1 MRVYAVVAG
10 MRGAFMGVGR
20 GFLMM
25 DRYGFGRWAIRMC
38 MAGMGLLL
46 GSGLLLLIGSAT
58 STAKGLYNPSGS
70 ATPHK
75 KEYSFAESLA
85 MRGLY
90 DEAISAFELVI
101 IEEKSTDPTPF
112 LRIARIYR
120 DDVERYEDAARWFN
134 RALRDSDMHTG
145 LQSLVR
151 KELIELYRVRLE
163 MPQKAAPMLA
173 RIAEDM
179 EGTPD
184 GEWAAQELRD
194 VKQRM
199 LELET

>member
-1 MRVYAVVAG
+1 
-10 MRGAFMGVGR
+10 
-20 GFLMM
+20 
-25 DRYGFGRWAIRMC
+25 
-38 MAGMGLLL
+38 MGLLL
-46 GSGLLLLIGSAT
+46 SSSLLLLIGSAT
-58 STAKGLYNPSGS
+58 GTAKGLYNPSGS

-75 KEYSFAESLA
+75 KEYSFPESLA

-90 DEAISAFELVI
+90 DAAISAFELVI
-101 IEEKSTDPTPF
+101 VEEKSTDPTPF

-120 DDVERYEDAARWFN
+120 DDIQRYEDAARWFN
-134 RALRDSDMHTG
+134 RALRESDMHTG

-151 KELIELYRVRLE
+151 KELVELYRVRLDK
-163 MPQKAAPMLA
+163 PQKAAPMLA

-194 VKQRM
+194 IKQRM
-199 LELET
+199 LESET